1 MRTYPTFIVVFVG
14 SAALCSIAAA
24 AESTTCTD
32 SYEKAQENRAASHLK
47 AALVELKACVAPDC
61 PKFMRDDCA
70 RWMDQVESALPTVV
84 FAARRAGEDL
94 TDVEVSC
101 DGAPLVKS
109 LDGKAVPMDP
119 GLHEFSFNT
128 SGSPP
133 AHRQMLIR
141 QGERNRIIDIAF
153 GVVHEEAPA
162 PPPAAAS
169 VEVNVPAQ
177 PAPPS
182 AIMRYLPYGLAG
194 LGVLGGAGFALF
206 GIEGNNQ
213 RKDLERTC
221 SPYCESSQVSSV
233 RTKYAV
239 ADTFLA
245 VGIVSVGVAT
255 YLFLTRH
262 GESAGS
268 SDRGTSIGFA
278 PRTSGGG
285 GLVQVSSQF

>member
-24 AESTTCTD
+24 AESMTCAD
-32 SYEKAQENRAASHLK
+32 AYEKAQESRAASHLK
-47 AALVELKACVAPDC
+47 TALAELKACVAPDC

-84 FAARRAGEDL
+84 FAARRAGDDL

-101 DGAPLVKS
+101 DGEPLVKS
-109 LDGKAVPMDP
+109 LDGKAVSVDP
-119 GLHEFSFNT
+119 GLHKFSFNT
-128 SGSPP
+128 SGSPS
-133 AHRQMLIR
+133 AHRQILIR

-153 GVVHEEAPA
+153 SVAQEEAA
-162 PPPAAAS
+162 EPPPAVS
-169 VEVNVPAQ
+169 VEVSVPAQ

-182 AIMRYLPYGLAG
+182 PIMRYLPYGLAG

-206 GIEGNNQ
+206 GIEGNSQ

-221 SPYCESSQVSSV
+221 SPYCQSSQVSSV
-233 RTKYAV
+233 RTKYAI

-268 SDRGTSIGFA
+268 SDRGTSIDFA

-285 GLVQVSSQF
+285 GLVQVSTQF